1 MTSEKISKKSLIFNP
16 TSYWNIF
23 SVIFF
28 LNKSFPDIIWNW
40 DEIDVK
46 NIHFPKSFIWGTAT
60 AAHQVEGNNT
70 NNNWFQWENNLDSNN
85 NYRIH
90 NNQISGLAADHW
102 NKYPEDIQLMKE
114 IGMNH
119 YRFSIEWS
127 KIEPRQ
133 GFFDE
138 SAIQHYRNV
147 CDSLLSNGIKPVI
160 TLHHFTNP
168 IWFENLGAFEK
179 EENSKYFIN
188 FAKRIFEELH
198 DLVPIWCTFNEP
210 SVYVSQGYFNGVFPP
225 GKKNPTLAGIVLKN
239 ILNTHVSL
247 YHELKD
253 ITSKENIKIG
263 IVKNI
268 FQFDPLRRWNLMDWI
283 ISKVLNDV
291 YTNDPLTFFKTGKF
305 NFFLPGAN
313 SIEFENID
321 AIESMDFIGLNYYS
335 RLHVKSR
342 FNIKNS
348 FTLEVRKKTSKLI

>member
-1 MTSEKISKKSLIFNP
+1 
-16 TSYWNIF
+16 
-23 SVIFF
+23 
-28 LNKSFPDIIWNW
+28 
-40 DEIDVK
+40 
-46 NIHFPKSFIWGTAT
+46 
-60 AAHQVEGNNT
+60 
-70 NNNWFQWENNLDSNN
+70 
-85 NYRIH
+85 
-90 NNQISGLAADHW
+90 
-102 NKYPEDIQLMKE
+102 MKE

-138 SAIQHYRNV
+138 SVIQHYRNV
-147 CDSLLSNGIKPVI
+147 CDSLLLSGIKPVI

-168 IWFENLGAFEK
+168 IWVENLGAFEK
-179 EENSKYFIN
+179 EENSEYFIN
-188 FAKRIFEELH
+188 FAKKIFEKLH

-225 GKKNPTLAGIVLKN
+225 GKKNPTIAGIVLKN

-291 YTNDPLTFFKTGKF
+291 YTNDPLSFFKTGKF
-305 NFFLPGAN
+305 NFFLPVEPYFHFL
-313 SIEFENID
+313 IC
-321 AIESMDFIGLNYYS
+321 DFIT
-335 RLHVKSR
+335 
-342 FNIKNS
+342 I
-348 FTLEVRKKTSKLI
+348 